1 MVFKLLN
8 DFLQTSIEERIEVLY
23 LYLVKGESSGFI
35 AENYYKNKNYAWKIS
50 AITQGYSEY
59 RGKNRGK
66 VATTKENIKKFIEA
80 YPKGTYDKGLTLS
93 DWIESSAHIDP
104 TEQQNK
110 TIFASEAAI
119 KSAESIL
126 KYIYSQGLGFRSE
139 YKYSIALHEQFD
151 NYSSS
156 QSIDYFVAIF
166 EDYFVY
172 ILGDVQKSSI
182 DMLIPFKEIK
192 GFEKNQGGSI
202 LNIDIIYKGAYKV
215 YTDFEK
221 NYRVTL
227 PFINHKNENS
237 DKLFNLLTSQYE
249 MWKFQGERN
258 FSSQL
263 PIIRRQLGSGAR
275 RYIANVLELFLV
287 EGMSV
292 SDITKAKFSQ
302 ENWKNGLRAIVKLLS
317 FDFRLKLSDCGKLS
331 KNNLTITDFERFV
344 EHFKNGLRV
353 DKKELSSDSPQ
364 QFGLN
369 AIERFFRK

>member
-1 MVFKLLN
+1 MGAV
-8 DFLQTSIEERIEVLY
+8 S
-23 LYLVKGESSGFI
+23 
-35 AENYYKNKNYAWKIS
+35 
-50 AITQGYSEY
+50 
-59 RGKNRGK
+59 
-66 VATTKENIKKFIEA
+66 KK
-80 YPKGTYDKGLTLS
+80 
-93 DWIESSAHIDP
+93 
-104 TEQQNK
+104 
-110 TIFASEAAI
+110 
-119 KSAESIL
+119 
-126 KYIYSQGLGFRSE
+126 
-139 YKYSIALHEQFD
+139 SIALHEKFD

-156 QSIDYFVAIF
+156 QSIDIFVAIF

-192 GFEKNQGGSI
+192 GFEKNQVGRI

-215 YTDFEK
+215 DTDFEK

-263 PIIRRQLGSGAR
+263 PVIRRQLGSGAR